1 MEIVAIVVESVAT
14 YQFKLYYQNY
24 FESGTVTVTSENS
37 SYPKY
42 RLYDRAQGLLFKGT
56 SHPDPF
62 EIKVDLGVSGPYPPI
77 DTIILGENHNLTGLT
92 LILAYSD
99 NDTDYT
105 TAKSWT
111 ATAGII
117 RQSFTQAQHRY
128 WCLSIGAPVS
138 DPEIGELFL
147 TKLFSFERN
156 PNLGYG
162 YGKQKNIT
170 RLESKAGYAQKTKWG
185 EMRDRRTYRL
195 TKIEDAQRI
204 DIETFEDAIDSI
216 KNFYIEDLEGNLFFA
231 ELPEPLPNFIA
242 EPMGRWSLDFTIQEV
257 LD

>member
-1 MEIVAIVVESVAT
+1 LNIVAIVVESIAT
-14 YQFKLYYQNY
+14 YQLKLYYQNY
-24 FESGTVTVTSENS
+24 LESGTVTVTSENS
-37 SYPKY
+37 SFPKY
-42 RLYDRAQGLLFKGT
+42 RLYDRAQGLLFKGS

-62 EIKVDLGVSGPYPPI
+62 QIKADLGASGPYPAI

-92 LILAYSD
+92 LTLAFSD

-105 TAKSWT
+105 TAKSWEA
-111 ATAGII
+111 ATGIN

-128 WCLSIGAPVS
+128 WRFSIAAPPS

-147 TKLFSFERN
+147 TKRLAFERN

-162 YGKQKNIT
+162 YGKQKNIN

-185 EMRDRRTYRL
+185 EMRDRRTYHL
-195 TKIEDAQRI
+195 TKVGSAQRI
-204 DIETFEDAIDSI
+204 DIETFEDVIDSI
-216 KNFYIEDLEGNLFFA
+216 KNFYIEDLEGDLFFA
-231 ELPEPLPNFIA
+231 EVPEPLPNFIA
-242 EPMGRWSLDFTIQEV
+242 EPMGRWGLDFTIQEV

>member
-1 MEIVAIVVESVAT
+1 MNIVAVVVESVAT
-14 YQFKLYYQNY
+14 YQLKLYYQNY
-24 FESGTVTVTSENS
+24 LESGTVTVTSENS

-42 RLYDRAQGLLFKGT
+42 RLHDRAQGFLFKGS

-62 EIKVDLGVSGPYPPI
+62 QIKADLGASGPYPVI
-77 DTIILGENHNLTGLT
+77 DTIILGKNHNLIGLT

-99 NDTDYT
+99 NDADYT
-105 TAKSWT
+105 TAKLWI
-111 ATAGII
+111 ATAGIN

-128 WCLSIGAPVS
+128 WRLSIVAPPS
-138 DPEIGELFL
+138 DPEISELFL

-162 YGKQKNIT
+162 YGKQKNVT

-185 EMRDRRTYRL
+185 GTRNRRIYHL
-195 TKIEDAQRI
+195 TKMEDLQRI
-204 DIETFEDAIDSI
+204 DIETFEDGIDSI

-231 ELPEPLPNFIA
+231 ELPETLPNFVA
-242 EPMGRWSLDFTIQEV
+242 EPMGRWGLDFTIQEV

>member
-1 MEIVAIVVESVAT
+1 MNIIAVVLESIAT
-14 YQFKLYYQNY
+14 YQLKLYYRNY
-24 FESGTVTVTSENS
+24 LESGTVTVTSENA

-56 SHPDPF
+56 SYPNPF
-62 EIKVDLGVSGPYPPI
+62 VIKTDLAASGPYPAI
-77 DTIILGENHNLTGLT
+77 DTIILGENHNLVGLT
-92 LILAYSD
+92 LTLAHSD
-99 NDTDYT
+99 NDTDYS
-105 TAKSWT
+105 TAKSWA
-111 ATAGII
+111 ATAGIN

-128 WCLSIGAPVS
+128 WRLSIGIPIS
-138 DPEIGELFL
+138 NPEMGELFL
-147 TKLFSFERN
+147 TKRLAFERN
-156 PNLGYG
+156 PLLGYG
-162 YGKQKNIT
+162 YGKQKNIN
-170 RLESKAGYAQKTKWG
+170 RLESSAGYAQKTKWG
-185 EMRDRRTYRL
+185 EMKKRRIYHL

-242 EPMGRWSLDFTIQEV
+242 EPMGRWGLDLTVQEV

>member
-1 MEIVAIVVESVAT
+1 LDIVAIVVESVAT
-14 YQFKLYYQNY
+14 YQLKLYYRNY
-24 FESGTVTVTSENS
+24 LESGTVSVTSENS

-56 SHPDPF
+56 SHPNPF
-62 EIKVDLGVSGPYPPI
+62 QIKDDLGASGPYPVI
-77 DTIILGENHNLTGLT
+77 DTIILGENHNLAGLT
-92 LILAYSD
+92 LTLAYSD

-105 TAKSWT
+105 TAKSWA
-111 ATAGII
+111 ATAGIN

-128 WCLSIGAPVS
+128 WRLSIAAPVG

-147 TKLFSFERN
+147 TKRLAFERN

-162 YGKQKNIT
+162 YGKQKNIN
-170 RLESKAGYAQKTKWG
+170 RLESSAGYTQKTKWG
-185 EMRDRRTYRL
+185 DPRNRRSYRL
-195 TKIEDAQRI
+195 TKMESSQRV
-204 DIETFEDAIDSI
+204 DIETFEEATDSI

-231 ELPEPLPNFIA
+231 ELPEPLPDFIA
-242 EPMGRWSLDFTIQEV
+242 EPMDRWGLDFTVQEV